1 LSIAPWVWPAW
12 RGLARGLHIAGG
24 FSLFGAC
31 LIDGFLLPVT
41 ARPALRR
48 PFQILAWASFA
59 LLVLAGAVWFILQ
72 TADMSGAADIA
83 DLWAAMPIVAE
94 QTRFGSL
101 LIFRIAAFS
110 AALLLFQFGR
120 QKPAAIAAGIA
131 VIAEAWLGHGG
142 AMTGTAGD
150 VLLAASICHLAS
162 GGAWLGSL
170 PALALALRRAAIADA
185 ARLAR
190 TFSPLGIAC
199 VIGIIGSAAVQY
211 VYLIGTPGALVA
223 SAYGLVALFKILL
236 LSGLVALAA
245 LNRLRLAPALAA
257 AGEPARPR
265 ILRSVIAEII
275 LGLAILIA
283 AGLLLQLTPPSMAR
297 MLGQPS
303 H

>member
-1 LSIAPWVWPAW
+1 M

-24 FSLFGAC
+24 FSLFGTC
-31 LIDGFLLPVT
+31 LIGGFLLP
-41 ARPALRR
+41 AASRPALRR
-48 PFQILAWASFA
+48 PFSVLAWASLA
-59 LLVLAGAVWFILQ
+59 LLVIAGAVWFILQ

-83 DLWAAMPIVAE
+83 DLWAAMPIVAA

-101 LIFRIAAFS
+101 LLGRLAAFS
-110 AALLLFQFGR
+110 AAFLLFQCGR
-120 QKPAAIAAGIA
+120 QKPAAIAAGSA

-142 AMTGTAGD
+142 AMTGAAGD

-170 PALALALRRAAIADA
+170 PALALSLRRAAIADA

-199 VIGIIGSAAVQY
+199 VIGIMGSAIIQY
-211 VYLIGTPGALVA
+211 VCLIGTPGALVA
-223 SAYGLVALFKILL
+223 SAYGLVALIKILL
-236 LSGLVALAA
+236 LTSLVSLAA
-245 LNRLRLAPALAA
+245 LNRLRLVPALTA
-257 AGEPARPR
+257 AGEPARAR
-265 ILRSVIAEII
+265 ILRSVIAEIG

-283 AGLLLQLTPPSMAR
+283 AGMLLQLTPPSMAR
-297 MLGQPS
+297 MLDQPS